1 MPKKSSWHS
10 VKEPVPPFVPEHEQ
24 MPGRKPAIGAQMLSS
39 SPQVTAVEAAL
50 SEAPTAG
57 GGGDEDTAGAG
68 TVGAV
73 VPGADDEHPEPA
85 DIEHLVPQW

>member
-1 MPKKSSWHS
+1 M
-10 VKEPVPPFVPEHEQ
+10 
-24 MPGRKPAIGAQMLSS
+24 ASS
-39 SPQVTAVEAAL
+39 SLQVTAVEAAL
-50 SEAPTAG
+50 SEPEVLPAVLPELPEAPTAG

-85 DIEHLVPQW
+85 DVEHTEPADVEQW